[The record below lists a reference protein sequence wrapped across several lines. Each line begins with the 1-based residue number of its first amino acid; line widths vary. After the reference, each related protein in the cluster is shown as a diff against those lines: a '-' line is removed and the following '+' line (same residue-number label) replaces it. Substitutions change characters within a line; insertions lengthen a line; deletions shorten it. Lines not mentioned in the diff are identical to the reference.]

1 MKKLLSII
9 STVFVMFSCSSLDV
23 IYDMDQSVDFNQF
36 KTFSFYPWDYKHGFQ
51 INDYDKQTI
60 MIAIQDGLESKGY
73 SYQKEGGDMVVSLFM
88 TVEGKVSYEA
98 YSNHYGGWAGYGG
111 GWGYSG
117 FGYGY
122 GYGPG
127 YSSTTVTKNVYNQ
140 GTVVIDVFSVA
151 SRKLIWQGI
160 GSDQI
165 ENNLDKR
172 DRDLPK
178 KVSQVMMKFPVLKKK
193 K

>member
-1 MKKLLSII
+1 MKKLLTIFSII
-9 STVFVMFSCSSLDV
+9 LMLSSCSSLKV
-23 IYDMDQSVDFNQF
+23 IYDMDQDVDFNHF
-36 KTFSFYPWDYKHGFQ
+36 KTFSFYPWDYEHGFQ

-60 MIAIQDGLESKGY
+60 LVAIQEGMESKGY
-73 SYQKEGGDMVVSLFM
+73 KYQKDGGDLIVSLFV

-98 YSNHYGGWAGYGG
+98 YNNHYGGWAGYGG

-127 YSSTTVTKNVYNQ
+127 YSSTTVTKSVYNQ
-140 GTVVIDVFSVA
+140 GTLVIDVFSIA
-151 SRKLIWQGI
+151 SKKLIWQGI

-165 ENNLDKR
+165 EENLEKR

-178 KVSQVMMKFPVLKKK
+178 KVSQVMMKFPVAKKK

>member
-9 STVFVMFSCSSLDV
+9 SIVFIMSSCSSLDV

-60 MIAIQDGLESKGY
+60 LIAIQEGMESKGY
-73 SYQKEGGDMVVSLFM
+73 KYQKDGGDLIVSLFV
-88 TVEGKVSYEA
+88 TVEGKVSYDA
-98 YSNHYGGWAGYGG
+98 YTNHYGGWAGYGG

-122 GYGPG
+122 GYGPS
-127 YSSTTVTKNVYNQ
+127 YSSTTVTKSVYNQ
-140 GTVVIDVFSVA
+140 GTLVIDVFSIA
-151 SRKLIWQGI
+151 SKKLIWQGI

-165 ENNLDKR
+165 EENLEKR

-178 KVSQVMMKFPVLKKK
+178 KVSQVMMKFPVAKKK

>member
-9 STVFVMFSCSSLDV
+9 SIVFIMSSCSSLDV

-36 KTFSFYPWDYKHGFQ
+36 KTFSFYPWDYKNGFQ
-51 INDYDKQTI
+51 VNDYDKQTI
-60 MIAIQDGLESKGY
+60 LMAIQDNMKEKGY
-73 SYQKEGGDMVVSLFM
+73 IYQKEGGDLVVSIFV

-98 YSNHYGGWAGYGG
+98 YTNHYGGWAGYGG

-127 YSSTTVTKNVYNQ
+127 YSSTTVTQSNYKE
-140 GTVVIDVFSVA
+140 GTLVIDVFSVA
-151 SRKLIWQGI
+151 SKKLIWQGI
-160 GSDQI
+160 GSREVE
-165 ENNLDKR
+165 ENLEKR
-172 DRDLPK
+172 DRKLPK
-178 KVSQVMMKFPVLKKK
+178 NVAQIMYRFPVAKKK